1 MPLDLVP
8 PGKLRGLESKGGC
21 ELKVA
26 LVHDWLTG
34 MRGGERC
41 LEVFCEIFPKADIFT
56 LLHVK
61 GAVSSTIE
69 KHHIQ
74 TSFIQHLPLSSHW
87 YRNYLP
93 LFPLAIKSFN
103 LKGYD
108 LVISSSHCVA
118 KGIHVPT
125 GTCHVAYIFTPMRY
139 IWDQFDVYFS
149 TGGVTSFLRRNAM
162 RLIRPL
168 LQQWDRSSNS
178 QVDYFLTIS
187 QHVAGRIKSYWDQE
201 STVVYSPVNWQGYA
215 TSYENEGFYLM
226 VTSLVPYK
234 RVDLAIRAANRL
246 GIPLKIIGN
255 GPEMKRLLAM
265 AGPSVELLGWQT
277 DHVVSEH
284 LARCRALIF
293 PGEED
298 FGIVPLEAMSCGK
311 PVIAFGKGG
320 VRETV
325 VPLNPENETRMA
337 QGTTGNGIQSFTPT
351 GVFFYDQNAA
361 SLIEALHLF
370 ERQHDCF
377 DPVLIRQHVAPFD
390 RTHFKQR
397 IEKVITQC
405 VHEFRSTSQC

>member
-1 MPLDLVP
+1 M
-8 PGKLRGLESKGGC
+8 
-21 ELKVA
+21 KVA

-41 LEVFCEIFPKADIFT
+41 LEVFCEIFPAADIFT

-74 TSFIQHLPLSSHW
+74 TSFIQRLPLSSRW

-93 LFPLAIKSFN
+93 LFPLAIKSFD
-103 LKGYD
+103 LEGYD

-118 KGIHVPT
+118 KGIPVPA

-162 RLIRPL
+162 RVIRPW
-168 LQQWDRSSNS
+168 LQEWDRSSNK
-178 QVDYFLTIS
+178 QVDSFLTIS
-187 QHVAGRIKSYWDQE
+187 EHVAGRIRSYWDQK
-201 STVVYSPVNWQGYA
+201 SRVVYSPVNWQAYA

-234 RVDLAIRAANRL
+234 RVDLAIKAANRL
-246 GIPLKIIGN
+246 GIPLKIIGQ
-255 GPEMKRLLAM
+255 GPEMKRLMAI
-265 AGPSVELLGWQT
+265 AGPSVQLLGWQS
-277 DHVVSEH
+277 DLVVSEH
-284 LARCRALIF
+284 LARCKALIF

-320 VRETV
+320 VLETV
-325 VPLNPENETRMA
+325 IPLNPQHESIKEQGVTGKGMHSEN
-337 QGTTGNGIQSFTPT
+337 PT
-351 GVFFYDQNAA
+351 GVFFYEQNTP

-370 ERQHDCF
+370 ERHQDCF
-377 DPVLIRQHVAPFD
+377 DPALIRQHVAPFD
-390 RTHFKQR
+390 RIHFKRR
-397 IEKVITQC
+397 IQEIFTQC
-405 VHEFRSTSQC
+405 VHEFRFASQC